1 MCNRR
6 GGWEGVVVV
15 VVVSQTETSSRD
27 QIDWVTHATLA
38 SRALGGLRLMVL
50 AVGDKVL
57 FCSCHCVDV
66 NGAKRQ
72 AGLARRERGR
82 RIAHSTES
90 SRCAGIVE
98 KRFKK
103 VKWGAVLISSGVFAC
118 RGAAGWLWF
127 CCAML
132 PGCLWCLSQLA
143 LVIIHWPDV
152 LNPYLRGDWWQ
163 NITPWGGKP
172 ESPLFF
178 NRFYNLMLSAVDAYV
193 CLFSKNLPP
202 PLVNLATPV
211 DLCVPSL
218 YMTQFTVITGEGL
231 PLDIFSHF
239 WNNASFNSGQLI
251 KK

>member
-6 GGWEGVVVV
+6 GVWEEEEVVV

-72 AGLARRERGR
+72 AGSALERERGGEVETDR
-82 RIAHSTES
+82 TQHRVQQMRGHSLES
-90 SRCAGIVE
+90 DWKSKMRCCFDFL
-98 KRFKK
+98 RC
-103 VKWGAVLISSGVFAC
+103 FAC

-132 PGCLWCLSQLA
+132 PGCLWCLSQLV

-178 NRFYNLMLSAVDAYV
+178 NRF
-193 CLFSKNLPP
+193 
-202 PLVNLATPV
+202 
-211 DLCVPSL
+211 
-218 YMTQFTVITGEGL
+218 
-231 PLDIFSHF
+231 
-239 WNNASFNSGQLI
+239 
-251 KK
+251 